1 MQAYLIYVS
10 CVSRPVVLP
19 LGFDGPHSNLVELLA
34 DHAASRELRGS
45 LHLHFIPPGHE
56 FR

>member
-19 LGFDGPHSNLVELLA
+19 LGFDGSHSNLVELLA
-34 DHAASRELRGS
+34 DHVASRKLCGG

-56 FR
+56 V